1 MDTIKE
7 PKRVKARK
15 EHQCD
20 YCDKI
25 ISVGEEHTVAT
36 YKDDYI
42 YDWRTCDRCKP
53 YVDEAFSNKDYD
65 WSDGM
70 GWQDFRDYMYEEHRD
85 IATEWWQSSKHN

>member
-20 YCDKI
+20 YCDKTI
-25 ISVGEEHTVAT
+25 NKGEEHIVAT

-42 YDWRTCDRCKP
+42 YTWRTCDRCKP
-53 YVDEAFSNKDYD
+53 YVDEAFNNKDYD

-70 GWQDFRDYMYEEHRD
+70 GWQDFHDYMYEEHID
-85 IATEWWQSSKHN
+85 IATEWWQSIKQN